1 MRLMQTVLGVVA
13 VSSFALT
20 PAFAGQHGHQGGPPA
35 SRPAA
40 PPNHVEHAEHPEAPE
55 PPEHVEAAKHPEHAE
70 VHRGPTTIA
79 TKISANPQLAT
90 RLQALLP
97 KGMTLAT
104 ASTGFKNQGQFIAA
118 LHVSH
123 NLNIPFA
130 QLKAEMTGTDHDSL
144 GRAIQDLRP
153 TTNVKTATETAE
165 QEANE
170 DVRVT
175 KAVKPVKPHTDR
187 DDR

>member
-1 MRLMQTVLGVVA
+1 MRLKQTVLGIVA

-20 PAFAGQHGHQGGPPA
+20 PAFAGQHGHQGAPPA
-35 SRPAA
+35 HANAPAA
-40 PPNHVEHAEHPEAPE
+40 KTTPTSTTTTATT
-55 PPEHVEAAKHPEHAE
+55 KT
-70 VHRGPTTIA
+70 PTTTTSPIA
-79 TKISANPQLAT
+79 TKIAANPQLAT

-97 KGMTLAT
+97 SGMTLAT

-144 GRAIQDLRP
+144 GQAIQDLRP
-153 TTNVKTATETAE
+153 STNVKTATKTAE
-165 QEANE
+165 READQ
-170 DVRVT
+170 DVKVT
-175 KAVKPVKPHTDR
+175 KPARPVKPHTDDK

>member
-13 VSSFALT
+13 VSSLALT
-20 PAFAGQHGHQGGPPA
+20 PAFAGQHGHQGAPPA
-35 SRPAA
+35 HA
-40 PPNHVEHAEHPEAPE
+40 PSSGPKASTP
-55 PPEHVEAAKHPEHAE
+55 KTSTT
-70 VHRGPTTIA
+70 PTTTTSPTTTSPIA
-79 TKISANPQLAT
+79 TKIAANPQLAA

-97 KGMTLAT
+97 SGMTLAT

-130 QLKAEMTGTDHDSL
+130 QLKAEMTGSDHDSL
-144 GRAIQDLRP
+144 GQAIQDLRP
-153 TTNVKTATETAE
+153 GTNTKTATKTAE
-165 QEANE
+165 QEADQ
-170 DVRVT
+170 DVKVT
-175 KAVKPVKPHTDR
+175 KPVKPVKPHTDR

>member
-35 SRPAA
+35 HAPASGPKA
-40 PPNHVEHAEHPEAPE
+40 TTTKTSTTP
-55 PPEHVEAAKHPEHAE
+55 KTTTS
-70 VHRGPTTIA
+70 PTTTSSPIA
-79 TKISANPQLAT
+79 TKISANPQLAS

-97 KGMTLAT
+97 SGMTLAT
-104 ASTGFKNQGQFIAA
+104 ASKGFKNQGQFIAA
-118 LHVSH
+118 LHVSK

-130 QLKAEMTGTDHDSL
+130 QLKAEMTGADHDSL
-144 GRAIQDLRP
+144 GQAIQDLRP
-153 TTNVKTATETAE
+153 GTNTKTATRTAE
-165 QEANE
+165 HEADQ
-170 DVRVT
+170 DVKVT
-175 KAVKPVKPHTDR
+175 KPVKPHTDR

>member
-20 PAFAGQHGHQGGPPA
+20 PAFAGQRGHQGAPPA
-35 SRPAA
+35 HAPASA
-40 PPNHVEHAEHPEAPE
+40 P
-55 PPEHVEAAKHPEHAE
+55 KTTTSKTSTT
-70 VHRGPTTIA
+70 PTTATSPTTTTSPIA
-79 TKISANPQLAT
+79 TKIAANPQLAA

-97 KGMTLAT
+97 TGATLAT

-144 GRAIQDLRP
+144 GQAIQDLRP
-153 TTNVKTATETAE
+153 GTNTKTATKTAE
-165 QEANE
+165 QEADQ
-170 DVRVT
+170 DVKAT
-175 KAVKPVKPHTDR
+175 KPVKPVKPHTDR